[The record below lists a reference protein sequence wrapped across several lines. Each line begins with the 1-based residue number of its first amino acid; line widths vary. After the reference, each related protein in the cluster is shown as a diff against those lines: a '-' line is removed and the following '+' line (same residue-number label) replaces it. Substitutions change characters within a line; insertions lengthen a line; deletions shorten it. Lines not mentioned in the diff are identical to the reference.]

1 MGRSLRYNLLLCLLL
16 LLGSGCV
23 PIRQNGTTHY
33 LVIGFGVVS
42 VNNTN
47 REVAQVIRANA
58 LGVMVSNRGMT
69 AGYSAT
75 TSVSIKTNEN
85 VLIEVKQA
93 PLKPLT
99 VCVPPLSP

>member
-1 MGRSLRYNLLLCLLL
+1 MGRRLRHNLLLCLALL
-16 LLGSGCV
+16 LVSGCV
-23 PIRQNGTTHY
+23 PIRKGGTTHY
-33 LVIGFGVVS
+33 VVVGFGVVS

-47 REVAQVIRANA
+47 RDVAQVIRANA
-58 LGVMVSNRGMT
+58 LGVMVSNRGMM

-75 TSVSIKTNEN
+75 TSVSTKTNEN

>member
-1 MGRSLRYNLLLCLLL
+1 MVRRSLCSLLVSVLI
-16 LLGSGCV
+16 LGSGCV
-23 PIRQNGTTHY
+23 PFRTNGTTHY
-33 LVIGFGVVS
+33 LVFGVGVVS

-47 REVAQVIRANA
+47 LDVAQVTRANA
-58 LGVMVSNRGMT
+58 LGVMVSNRGLT